1 MSGETKD
8 VGVVIK
14 TQDYKDAD
22 KIVTIITKNHGLLT
36 LFALGARR
44 QNSKKSPHLDLIT
57 EVDILFRG
65 KDYLYLQQASTINSF
80 SKTKSDLKKISLC
93 MSFFEILTQLVP
105 SNVDD
110 IELYDSLIIFL
121 KRIEEIND
129 TKEFAQ
135 LSSKFARY
143 LLRHLGYPEK
153 PPQSLGN
160 ISSYFETLMNR
171 KLIAKEMV

>member
-1 MSGETKD
+1 MLGETKD

-22 KIVTIITKNHGLLT
+22 KIVTIITKKHGLLS
-36 LFALGARR
+36 LFAIGARR

-57 EVDILFRG
+57 EVDILFYG
-65 KDYLYLQQASTINSF
+65 KDFLYLQQASTINSF
-80 SKTKSDLKKISLC
+80 SKTKLDLKKISLC

-105 SNVDD
+105 ANVEDL
-110 IELYDSLIIFL
+110 ELYDSLVVFL
-121 KRIEEIND
+121 KKIEELED
-129 TKEFAQ
+129 AKECGR

-143 LLRHLGYPEK
+143 LLRHLGYPEML
-153 PPQSLGN
+153 PQSLGN